1 MTVNTR
7 GVSGRRAVRYDSYQ
21 DLLDDA
27 ERLAVSDVQSLGNW
41 SLGQA
46 LGHLARAMEMSVEGS
61 ELKAPWLVRFVAR
74 VFYRQRFLSGPMP
87 AGFRLPRAASE
98 ALVPENQDSQTG
110 LAELRRAIGRL
121 HDEIDRARHPV
132 LGELSLDEWD
142 SLHLRHAEMHM
153 SFLVPESAAVEA
165 VAGGGSIR

>member
-7 GVSGRRAVRYDSYQ
+7 KVSGRRAVRYDSYQ

-27 ERLAVSDVQSLGNW
+27 ERLAVSDAQALGNW

-46 LGHLARAMEMSVEGS
+46 LGHLARVMEMSIDGS
-61 ELKAPWLVRFVAR
+61 ELKAPWPVRFVAR
-74 VFYRQRFLSGPMP
+74 VFYRQRFLSGPIP
-87 AGFRLPRAASE
+87 SGFRVPRSARE
-98 ALVPENQDSQTG
+98 ALVPERQDSQTG
-110 LAELRRAIGRL
+110 LAELRRAVGRL
-121 HDEIDRARHPV
+121 HDEIDRAPHPV

-153 SFLVPESAAVEA
+153 SFLVPESAPVEA
-165 VAGGGSIR
+165 AAGS